1 MEILEEKRVITYKF
15 KGAIEMFRV
24 DVETSAENDTI
35 DINFYYPGW
44 GSPMLMASLTE
55 PEMKE
60 KNITVESIIRANIN
74 HYSNLL
80 YEENLLSMVD

>member
-1 MEILEEKRVITYKF
+1 MEIIEEKRVITYKF

-24 DVETSAENDTI
+24 DVETSAENDTV

-55 PEMKE
+55 SEMKE
-60 KNITVESIIRANIN
+60 QNISVESIIRANIN
-74 HYSNLL
+74 HYSNLF

>member
-15 KGAIEMFRV
+15 KGAIEMFRF

-55 PEMKE
+55 PEMME
-60 KNITVESIIRANIN
+60 KNMTVESIVRENIN
-74 HYSNLL
+74 HYVNLF
-80 YEENLLSMVD
+80 YEENLLSLMD